1 MTSID
6 ARGLSCP
13 QPIILLKKVL
23 ADRPESCE
31 IIVDNGAARDNVC
44 RFAADR
50 GYTTQESKEG
60 AEYHLRLHKA

>member
-23 ADRPESCE
+23 QDKPESCE

-44 RFAADR
+44 RFAEDR
-50 GYTTQESKEG
+50 GYSAQESKEG
-60 AEYHLRLHKA
+60 RDYHLLLRKA